1 MTALPDGS
9 GSPDPVLVAQSAL
22 YGPSG
27 EQACCIVPTPSLARL
42 FRRQGE
48 RGVRLA
54 LGPWL
59 AARAV
64 TGEVRLVSALPPAG
78 VAPGPRP
85 RQPHAR
91 DVRLE
96 SDGLTCRVD
105 VPFDLAIFAGHFP
118 WVPIVPGAMIIGWA
132 AALAGKHGLWPHG
145 VVRIGAVKFRHVV
158 QPGPE
163 FHLRL
168 TVNESRDRLEL
179 RLDSSRA
186 THASGV
192 LLAPA
197 PDA

>member
-1 MTALPDGS
+1 M
-9 GSPDPVLVAQSAL
+9 
-22 YGPSG
+22 
-27 EQACCIVPTPSLARL
+27 PTPTLARL

-54 LGPWL
+54 LGAWL

-64 TGEVRLVSALPPAG
+64 TGEVRLVSALPPPG

-85 RQPHAR
+85 RQPRTR

-96 SDGLTCRVD
+96 SDGLTCSID

-132 AALAGKHGLWPHG
+132 AALAGEHGLWPHG

-158 QPGPE
+158 QPGLE

-168 TVNESRDRLEL
+168 AVNPSHDRLEL

-186 THASGV
+186 MHASGV

-197 PDA
+197 PDAQA